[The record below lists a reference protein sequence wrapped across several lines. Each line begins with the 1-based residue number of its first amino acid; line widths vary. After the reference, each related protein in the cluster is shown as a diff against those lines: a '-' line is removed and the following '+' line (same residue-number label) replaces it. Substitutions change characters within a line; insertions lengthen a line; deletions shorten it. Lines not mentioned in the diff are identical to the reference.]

1 MDKSTGKELIVNGN
15 KVTATKTFTATQANG
30 SIEIEFTFDS
40 SALAGKSVV
49 AFETLKYNGKEI
61 AAHKDINDRE
71 QTVSFKKPSIGTTA
85 KDKASNNNKDVAP
98 SKTTT
103 IVDTVSYTDLIV
115 GKEYT
120 ISGVLMDKSTG
131 KELIVNG
138 NKVTATKTFT
148 ATQANGSI
156 DIEFTFDS
164 SVLAGKSVV
173 AFETLKYNG
182 KEIAA
187 HKDINDSKQTVSFKI
202 SEGDGDFGGGD
213 GNSSDSSSSTTIT
226 GNVATGD
233 SFAVVSVLF
242 GIIAIA
248 VITIMV
254 AKKKRTTY

>member
-1 MDKSTGKELIVNGN
+1 MT
-15 KVTATKTFTATQANG
+15 
-30 SIEIEFTFDS
+30 
-40 SALAGKSVV
+40 
-49 AFETLKYNGKEI
+49 
-61 AAHKDINDRE
+61 
-71 QTVSFKKPSIGTTA
+71 FKKPSVGTTA
-85 KDKASNNNKDVAP
+85 KDTETNSSEAYI
-98 SKTTT
+98 SKKTT
-103 IVDTVSYTDLIV
+103 IVDTVNYTDLIV

-164 SVLAGKSVV
+164 SVLAGKLVV